1 MYTQWTPLMIHHV
14 HYQITTYLGRYVC
27 RGFQH
32 HICASHILLCQKL
45 IHRACNAK
53 HCLAKRSALP
63 RRDRPKLTFRDLQN
77 FHARHWGGTPPL
89 ESAPTCLNVIKER
102 YQTFHQSYVSG
113 GCVEQMLCREKLITL
128 PTGKTT
134 ATKGS
139 TPKRHQDPVSGPF
152 KDPGNSGALGWFYR
166 EILSDVC
173 LKAQTSIT
181 DVFGIGV

>member
-1 MYTQWTPLMIHHV
+1 MIHHV

-53 HCLAKRSALP
+53 HWLAKRSALP
-63 RRDRPKLTFRDLQN
+63 RRDRPRLTFRDLQN

-102 YQTFHQSYVSG
+102 YQTFHQYYVSG

-128 PTGKTT
+128 LQGKPLPQKVPLPNVIKTL
-134 ATKGS
+134 S
-139 TPKRHQDPVSGPF
+139 QDPS
-152 KDPGNSGALGWFYR
+152 KTLG
-166 EILSDVC
+166 IVGHSDGFIARYSV
-173 LKAQTSIT
+173 TY
-181 DVFGIGV
+181 V